1 AQIGASLRLSAARLQ
16 GADGRSLIAD
26 RLVVGGTLYAR
37 RLVSDG
43 ELRLPGARV
52 TGNVDLSGAV
62 LQSPGEDALDLTGV
76 AVEGS
81 VLAGRHHSVLGATF
95 TARQR
100 VRMAGARI
108 GGDLLLGGAL
118 LHRSTILPLPER
130 GANESRPPS
139 LPEGGVD
146 PGAALVAD
154 RIRVEGN
161 LELADGARCV
171 GTVRLPGAVVGGT
184 LRLSGAH
191 LSGPYP
197 GADPGIALLGDN
209 LDIGG
214 VLEAWSAGHS
224 PLTCRGAL
232 RLVAARVAG
241 TVDLPGIRLV
251 APDRD
256 ALYADRL
263 RVGGDLIARGIECDG
278 TVRLQN
284 AEIGMTAD
292 FSRATLRRPRHRP
305 GVTQPPDADAS
316 SPVQVRPSLDV
327 RAASVGKDLLFRHA
341 TATGGIRLRR
351 SDIGKSVLLDGAVLG
366 GPGARYALNAY
377 GLATSELDAR
387 LAAPPEGRVLL
398 DAARVGRL
406 TDSATLWEPRTP
418 GQVSIAGFV
427 YDSLDDATP
436 VGARERLRRMV
447 GTSIRYAPQA
457 FEQLAGVYRTG
468 GQEERA
474 EVVLIA
480 RQRER
485 YRAAGGAA
493 RVWGLLQQATVG
505 YGYRPGRALFWLA
518 GLWALGGMWFS
529 ANELD
534 PVDPARAPVWN
545 PWLVAAD
552 TVLPVVDLGQDGS
565 WRLVGASQGVSIA
578 LLAAGWVLA
587 TAVAAGVARV
597 LRRP

>member
-1 AQIGASLRLSAARLQ
+1 
-16 GADGRSLIAD
+16 SLIAD

-43 ELRLPGARV
+43 EVRLPGARV
-52 TGNVDLSGAV
+52 TGNIDLSGAV

-81 VLAGRHHSVLGATF
+81 VLAGRHQSVLGATF
-95 TARQR
+95 TSRQR

-108 GGDLLLGGAL
+108 GGDLLLAGAL
-118 LHRSTILPLPER
+118 LHRSTTLPLPER
-130 GANESRPPS
+130 AVNESRPPS
-139 LPEGGVD
+139 LPEGGPD

-161 LELADGARCV
+161 LELDDGARCV
-171 GTVRLPGAVVGGT
+171 GTVRLPGAVVGGM
-184 LRLSGAH
+184 LRLSGSH

-197 GADPGIALLGDN
+197 GDDPGVALLGDN
-209 LDIGG
+209 LDVGG
-214 VLEAWSAGHS
+214 VLEGRSTGRP
-224 PLTCRGAL
+224 PLTCRGTV

-241 TVDLPGIRLV
+241 TVGMSGIRLV

-263 RVGGDLIARGIECDG
+263 RVGGDLIARGMECDG

-292 FSRATLRRPRHRP
+292 FSRSTLRRPRHRP
-305 GVTQPPDADAS
+305 GVTPPPDADAA

-327 RAASVGKDLLFRHA
+327 RAASIGKDLLFRHA
-341 TATGGIRLRR
+341 RATGGIRLRR
-351 SDIGKSVLLDGAVLG
+351 SDIGKSVLLEGAVLG

-377 GLATSELDAR
+377 GLTTSELDAR
-387 LAAPPEGRVLL
+387 LAVPPRGWVLL

-406 TDSATLWEPRTP
+406 TDAVTLWEPRTP
-418 GQVSIAGFV
+418 GQVSVTGFV
-427 YDSLDDATP
+427 YESLDDAAP

-447 GTSIRYAPQA
+447 GTSAGYAPQA
-457 FEQLAGVYRTG
+457 FEQLAGVYRAG

-493 RVWGLLQQATVG
+493 RAWGLLQRVTVG
-505 YGYRPGRALFWLA
+505 YGYRPGRALYWLA
-518 GLWALGGMWFS
+518 GLWALGGIWFS
-529 ANELD
+529 GNELE

-545 PWLVAAD
+545 PSLVAAD
-552 TVLPVVDLGQDGS
+552 TVLPVVDLGQDGA
-565 WRLVGASQGVSIA
+565 WRLAGASQGVSIA